1 MDPKRIPLPPPQM
14 GFRNEYEDRSEAYTR
29 EIIAENWTI
38 NGKWFTF
45 KSILTFP
52 YVNNPELIKSAYL
65 TLHSHLSPGEGNKV
79 DANSGPNN
87 AFYIRRIDM
96 DWDVYYPQTVT
107 SKSDVYNFGSTS
119 EDQVLVPHTNLKQLD
134 ITVDVTAL
142 MKKMKNVN
150 ASGFM
155 MGFMIELKES
165 SKVLNTRI
173 FYSNQYP
180 DNITPDVAK
189 APRLVINY

>member
-1 MDPKRIPLPPPQM
+1 
-14 GFRNEYEDRSEAYTR
+14 
-29 EIIAENWTI
+29 
-38 NGKWFTF
+38 
-45 KSILTFP
+45 
-52 YVNNPELIKSAYL
+52 
-65 TLHSHLSPGEGNKV
+65 
-79 DANSGPNN
+79 
-87 AFYIRRIDM
+87 M
-96 DWDVYYPQTVT
+96 DWDVYNPQTVT
-107 SKSDVYNFGSTS
+107 PKSDVYDFGSTL

-150 ASGFM
+150 GSGFM

-165 SKVLNTRI
+165 SKVLNRRI

-180 DNITPDVAK
+180 DNITPDVVK